1 MSDAPL
7 SRRRFLGTGVAAGAT
22 AAAAGLPG
30 ADDADAAGRKKK
42 RKRGRR
48 TRTVDVAI
56 VGAGFAGLT
65 AARELVRDGRSV
77 CVLEGR
83 DRVGGRVWNRDLG
96 NKKESERGGTFVGP
110 TQDHVIKLADT
121 LGIGRFKTYNTGE
134 NVYYA
139 DGQRSTFSDTLPTG
153 SAPLDPVILLDLA
166 TVIAALD
173 EMAATVPPDAPWR
186 AARAREWDGQT
197 FESWLNANSTSERFR
212 RLAAVACRPIFG
224 GEPRELSL
232 LFVLFYIASSGNE
245 RTLGTFERNFN
256 TREGAQEQRFI
267 GGSQQIAHEL
277 HKRLGKRVV
286 LRSPVKKIVQGKKGV
301 RVESSRLIVKAKRV
315 IVAIPPV
322 LAGQI
327 DFSPDLPAERAA
339 LNARVPQ
346 GTLLK
351 VAAVYNTPFW
361 RAKGLT
367 GQALSLTGP
376 VSATFDD
383 SPPSGSP
390 GVVFGFIGGDD
401 ARAFRK
407 KSAAARRAAVL
418 ENFATFFGP
427 EARAPKDYFE
437 TDWPGERFSR
447 GGPVGLLGPG
457 TLTTYGPALRKPV
470 RRVHW
475 AGTETAIYWNG
486 YMDGAVSSGERAAR
500 EVIDAL

>member
-30 ADDADAAGRKKK
+30 AEDAEAAKRKRK
-42 RKRGRR
+42 RKRGRG

-83 DRVGGRVWNRDLG
+83 DRVGGRVWNKELG
-96 NKKESERGGTFVGP
+96 GKEESERGGTFVGP

-121 LGIGRFKTYNTGE
+121 LGISRFPTYNEGE

-153 SAPLDPVILLDLA
+153 SAPLDPVILADLA
-166 TVIAALD
+166 TVVAALD
-173 EMAATVPPDAPWR
+173 EMATTVPPDAPWR
-186 AARAREWDGQT
+186 APRAKEWDSQT
-197 FESWLNANSTSERFR
+197 FETWLNANSTSERFR

-245 RTLGTFERNFN
+245 RTTGTFERNFN
-256 TREGAQEQRFI
+256 TRNGAQEQRFR

-277 HKRLGKRVV
+277 HKRLGRRVV
-286 LRSPVKKIVQGKKGV
+286 LRSPVKKIVQGRSSV

-322 LAGQI
+322 FVGQI
-327 DFSPDLPAERAA
+327 DFSPDLPADRAA

-351 VAAVYNTPFW
+351 VAAVYDAPFW
-361 RAKGLT
+361 RSKGLT
-367 GQALSLTGP
+367 GQALSLSGP

-383 SPPSGSP
+383 SPPDGAP

-401 ARAFRK
+401 ARGFRRQ
-407 KSAAARRAAVL
+407 SPAARRAAVL
-418 ENFATFFGP
+418 EQFATFFGP
-427 EARAPKDYFE
+427 EARAPRDYFE

-447 GGPVGLLGPG
+447 GGPVGILGPG
-457 TLTTYGPALRKPV
+457 TLTAYGPALRQPV

-500 EVIDAL
+500 EVMDAL